1 MSSDINDF
9 IREEQIKLTNI
20 QSGLS
25 VQQRTRLLPK
35 INEIRFL
42 LGLLSRTG
50 DNLSTKDKKDLEKDI
65 SKATDDAQK
74 TAKAEQVREASNVS
88 LINRIKANVNEVP
101 ELVKQKAKM
110 VRASSL
116 FDSNNGDKQSV
127 NEYLEENDV
136 PYRVSDKVESTG
148 EALVLENINDPTDV
162 KVAFRGSKMN
172 NLQDWISNAKL
183 AVGQEQTNFVG
194 EKDTIGEARA
204 KVQEVERAY
213 GVKAKELLGHS
224 RGGAMALNVGDAEG
238 IDTTTF
244 NAYIG
249 RNLARASETQAQHT
263 AWRTTEDMPSIG
275 LGFRQN
281 LKNFKINVIRP
292 LIDNPLDPIQ
302 SHKLKNFTDDAP
314 RAPNNHPELI
324 ENLVKEKINIP
335 VSKHAEA
342 EAIHRAVSFK
352 EDGSRIKTSKDVYN
366 GKSKQI
372 LAITDG
378 IGHDVNND
386 TNYQV
391 GEQEIIEP
399 PRAPNKITTL
409 GRPRLV
415 PPQRKTMN
423 DERND
428 FIGDLSNQ
436 KKLDTMAEQSQET
449 QDLLNEFSRDL
460 GLDVP
465 TETAEEKKIRLRQSA
480 KEKFKQNFE
489 EKLTPPQEVEPELR
503 TKPTS
508 TQERS
513 IRKNVA
519 SQLLQE
525 QKSVSQPVDRTPE
538 IKTETKSSAGLFPP
552 ADTRPKGPK
561 SLNQQ
566 LKEATRAYEGA
577 LREYNRQ
584 QTSTDPYYTGMRQ
597 RDKLTKTY
605 LEDLERDVMILRNKR
620 NIQTSQSKEP
630 TFKDW
635 VAEVKPDD
643 IDVNGKMS
651 NNITKNSK
659 VAEIWRK
666 TGGQFTE
673 DEKEHLNNNPSNE
686 NDKYN
691 FSLEDDEIA
700 DLLSEDTKEGR
711 HKIVKDYE
719 QKVNDGIR
727 EVDNITSIED
737 GAGGKRSIT
746 GEMTSGLSAINLG
759 IGLGAAY
766 TTDRVLNKIDPN
778 LDPTLK
784 TSVSGA
790 VSGGLGEAAA
800 MTLSGAGAGIAGSGG
815 LILAPAI
822 VAGAAG
828 NLAGMGAYKGIKK
841 IGGSDF
847 EATTGAGAAGGLA
860 AGFTAGGLMA
870 AASAGGLTGAAALA
884 PADLETFGLASVG
897 AGLLGAGLGA
907 TSYAGTQEFNALE
920 NTIKKNTGATDLE
933 ADIGAGAGTGA
944 TIGGIAGTVLG
955 PVGTVAGAVVGG
967 SIGGLAALAKYGI
980 DKLF

>member
-50 DNLSTKDKKDLEKDI
+50 DNLSNKDKKDLEKDI

-74 TAKAEQVREASNVS
+74 TAKAEQVREASNIS
-88 LINRIKANVNEVP
+88 LINRIRPNVDEVP
-101 ELVKQKAKM
+101 ELVSQKAKM
-110 VRASSL
+110 VKASSL
-116 FDSNNGDKQSV
+116 FDTNNGDKQSI
-127 NEYLEENDV
+127 NEYLEENDI
-136 PYRVSDKVESTG
+136 PYKVSDKVESTG

-172 NLQDWISNAKL
+172 NIQDWISNAKL

-194 EKDTIGEARA
+194 EKDTFGEARA
-204 KVQEVERAY
+204 KVQEVERVY
-213 GVKAKELLGHS
+213 GVKPKELLGHS
-224 RGGAMALNVGDAEG
+224 RGGALALNVGDAEG

-249 RNLARASETQAQHT
+249 RNLARASESQAQHT

-302 SHKLKNFTDDAP
+302 SHRLKNFTDKAP
-314 RAPNNHPELI
+314 RAPSNHPDLI
-324 ENLVKEKINIP
+324 ENLIEENINKP
-335 VSKHAEA
+335 VSQHAEA
-342 EAIHRAVSFK
+342 EAIHRAVSFR

-399 PRAPNKITTL
+399 PRAPNKITKL

-415 PPQRKTMN
+415 PPQRKTPMN

-449 QDLLNEFSRDL
+449 QDLINQFSQDL
-460 GLDVP
+460 GLDIP
-465 TETAEEKKIRLRQSA
+465 TESAEEKKIRLRQSA
-480 KEKFKQNFE
+480 KEKFKQNLL
-489 EKLTPPQEVEPELR
+489 EKLKPPKQVAPEI
-503 TKPTS
+503 K
-508 TQERS
+508 Q
-513 IRKNVA
+513 
-519 SQLLQE
+519 
-525 QKSVSQPVDRTPE
+525 PE
-538 IKTETKSSAGLFPP
+538 IKTDITSSAGLFPP

-566 LKEATRAYEGA
+566 LKEATREYEGA
-577 LREYNRQ
+577 LREFNRQ
-584 QTSTDPYYTGMRQ
+584 QTSTDPYYTGMREQ
-597 RDKLTKTY
+597 DKITKTY
-605 LEDLERDVMILRNKR
+605 LEDLEKDVMILRNKR

-673 DEKEHLNNNPSNE
+673 DEKEHLNNNPSND

-700 DLLSEDTKEGR
+700 DILSEDTKEGR

-737 GAGGKRSIT
+737 ANTGAKRSIT

-766 TTDRVLNKIDPN
+766 TTDRVLNKIDPD

-822 VAGAAG
+822 AAGAVGNVAG
-828 NLAGMGAYKGIKK
+828 MEAYKGIKK

-860 AGFTAGGLMA
+860 AGITAGGLMA
-870 AASAGGLTGAAALA
+870 AASAGGLAGAAALA

-920 NTIKKNTGATDLE
+920 SKIKQNTGATDLE
-933 ADIGAGAGTGA
+933 AELGAAAGTGA
-944 TIGGIAGTVLG
+944 TIGGVAGTILG